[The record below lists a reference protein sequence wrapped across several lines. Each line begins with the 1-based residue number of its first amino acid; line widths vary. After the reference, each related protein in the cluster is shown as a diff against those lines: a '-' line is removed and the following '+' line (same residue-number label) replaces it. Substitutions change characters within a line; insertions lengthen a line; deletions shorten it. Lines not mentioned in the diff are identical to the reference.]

1 MIAVVKIVDY
11 SADNVIVIPVN
22 CIQSNEDGSNVFVA
36 ITENGKTIAKK
47 RLVVIGNT
55 YNDKA
60 EINSGLEKGDKLIT
74 EGYSDLNDGELIKF

>member
-1 MIAVVKIVDY
+1 MEK
-11 SADNVIVIPVN
+11 
-22 CIQSNEDGSNVFVA
+22 QLQ
-36 ITENGKTIAKK
+36 K

-60 EINSGLEKGDKLIT
+60 EINSGLAKGDKLIT